1 MLFFPDRC
9 PSPRENPECHFGL
22 RNQCSNHSECDYI
35 QDGMCCFDGCRRRC
49 ATPKGFPSRIEGIRR
64 TYKQAVDMKPAFI
77 TYSIVNNNKIRISQ
91 SEAETIQQLF
101 NERALE

>member
-1 MLFFPDRC
+1 
-9 PSPRENPECHFGL
+9 
-22 RNQCSNHSECDYI
+22 
-35 QDGMCCFDGCRRRC
+35 
-49 ATPKGFPSRIEGIRR
+49 
-64 TYKQAVDMKPAFI
+64 MKPAFI